1 MDSRKH
7 LSFFVSLG
15 VLGLLLVGCVY
26 YVYAAYT
33 SYTKV
38 DTALRRVNTSVR
50 TLVEGVAL
58 PGVADPLALTD
69 ENVAAAKADLVA
81 LQARQGALRIAISGP
96 ADSQIDSRF
105 VGIANELGTQIQESV
120 ARWREL
126 ARKRDIRLATRDE
139 TCFGFRRYVRNVG
152 TQPQRLYREVDRQR
166 KVIEWILET
175 LIEARTPGSPL
186 LLQSIDREPIETYP
200 AVTTAVGES
209 HAFSIDTPSAEILA
223 VKLQPDEFVLSG
235 YSFRRPGLVGSLA
248 FRVRFVGKTDTLRA
262 FINLVQNSGK
272 PVVVSGIEISQP
284 NAEALKEL
292 FSTATTLGTP
302 PVGAAQPALPA
313 FAFPTLGGEVP
324 SSTTPPPKVERVPVV
339 PSSAT
344 EFTVRLEYLFP
355 LEAEPA
361 K

>member
-15 VLGLLLVGCVY
+15 VLGLLFLGCIY
-26 YVYAAYT
+26 YVYNAYQ
-33 SYTKV
+33 SYAKA
-38 DTALRRVNTSVR
+38 DTALRRANATVR

-58 PGVADPLALTD
+58 PGIAEPLALTD

-81 LQARQGALRIAISGP
+81 LEARQAALRTAIAGP
-96 ADSQIDSRF
+96 VDSQIDSRF

-126 ARKRDIRLATRDE
+126 SRKRDIRLASRDE

-166 KVIEWILET
+166 KIIEWILEM

-200 AVTTAVGES
+200 VVTTPVGES

-235 YSFRRPGLVGSLA
+235 HSFRRPGLVGSLA

-284 NAEALKEL
+284 NAESLKEL
-292 FSTATTLGTP
+292 FSTSTALGVTTP
-302 PVGAAQPALPA
+302 GAPQPALPA
-313 FAFPTLGGEVP
+313 FAFPSL
-324 SSTTPPPKVERVPVV
+324 SSDPAPAATPPPKAERVPVV

-344 EFTVRLEYLFP
+344 EFSVRLEYLFP
-355 LEAEPA
+355 LETAPA

>member
-15 VLGLLLVGCVY
+15 ALSLVFAGCGY

-33 SYTKV
+33 SYAKA
-38 DTALRRVNTSVR
+38 DTALRRANTSVR

-58 PGVADPLALTD
+58 PGVTEPLALTD
-69 ENVAAAKADLVA
+69 ENVAAAQADLVA
-81 LQARQGALRIAISGP
+81 LKARQDALRIAISGS
-96 ADSQIDSRF
+96 ADNQIDSRF

-126 ARKRDIRLATRDE
+126 SRKRDIRLASRDE

-166 KVIEWILET
+166 KIIEWILET

-200 AVTTAVGES
+200 AVTTPVGEAHS
-209 HAFSIDTPSAEILA
+209 FSIDTPSAEILA

-235 YSFRRPGLVGSLA
+235 YSFRRPGLVGSFA

-262 FINLVQNSGK
+262 FVNLVQNSGK
-272 PVVVSGIEISQP
+272 PVVISGIEISQP
-284 NAEALKEL
+284 NAESLKEL
-292 FSTATTLGTP
+292 FTT
-302 PVGAAQPALPA
+302 PVGLGATPSGAPQPALPA
-313 FAFPTLGGEVP
+313 FAFPSLSSEPTP
-324 SSTTPPPKVERVPVV
+324 SATPTPKVERVTVV

-355 LEAEPA
+355 LEPAPA